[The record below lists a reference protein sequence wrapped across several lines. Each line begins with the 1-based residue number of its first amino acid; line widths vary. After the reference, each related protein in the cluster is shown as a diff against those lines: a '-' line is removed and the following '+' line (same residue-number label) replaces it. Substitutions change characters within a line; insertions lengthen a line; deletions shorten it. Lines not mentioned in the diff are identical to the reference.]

1 MLLALVSAL
10 YRLAIG
16 CPRTKPNFSLKTDFL
31 YQDFL
36 PLDLG

>member
-1 MLLALVSAL
+1 MLLALVSAH
-10 YRLAIG
+10 RLAIG

-31 YQDFL
+31 YQEFL